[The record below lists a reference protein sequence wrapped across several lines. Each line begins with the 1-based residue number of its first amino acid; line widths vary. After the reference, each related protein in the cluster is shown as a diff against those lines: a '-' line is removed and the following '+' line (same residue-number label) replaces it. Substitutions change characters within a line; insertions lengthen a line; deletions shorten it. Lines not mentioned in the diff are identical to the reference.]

1 MAVSESTVVI
11 SAPLNNKEM
20 IFMKN
25 ILLGLSILTATL
37 GCIPAFA
44 VDGVVLINQSQ
55 ALAGN
60 VTPGDTPGFPVT
72 LSQAGSY
79 RLTGD
84 LIVPD
89 ANTTAIRI
97 TADHVTLDLNGF
109 AIVGPTVCTSSPAN
123 CPPITQGIGIQAD
136 NGPSV
141 DGPRG
146 TKILNGTVRGM
157 GSTGIVIT
165 GQGGLIE
172 KVVADSNAGGGFVV
186 AGSVIESV
194 ATRNGTFGILAIIV
208 RDCLATDNHNAGIQ
222 LDGSGGVGTGN
233 IASFNGSVGMSV
245 PNGTA
250 TGNTMVRNVSFGL
263 SATCPST
270 IIGNTIVSNGGT
282 IETNRDGCVLFNNAT
297 R

>member
-1 MAVSESTVVI
+1 
-11 SAPLNNKEM
+11 
-20 IFMKN
+20 MKN
-25 ILLGLSILTATL
+25 ILFGLSILTVTL

-123 CPPITQGIGIQAD
+123 CPPIAQGIGIQAD
-136 NGPSV
+136 NGPTA

-157 GSTGIVIT
+157 GSTGIFIT
-165 GQGGLIE
+165 GAGS
-172 KVVADSNAGGGFVV
+172 VVERVVVDSNGGGGVLI
-186 AGSVIESV
+186 AGSVIESS
-194 ATRNGTFGILAIIV
+194 ATRNGTFGILATIV
-208 RDCLATDNHNAGIQ
+208 RDCYVTDNHDIGIQ
-222 LDGSGGVGTGN
+222 LDGIGGVATGN
-233 IASFNGSVGMSV
+233 IASFNGSHGILS
-245 PNGTA
+245 PNGTVS
-250 TGNTMVRNVSFGL
+250 GNTAVRNAAFGI
-263 SATCPST
+263 SATCPSS
-270 IIGNTIVSNGGT
+270 IAGNTFVSNSGGT
-282 IETNRDGCVLFNNAT
+282 INTSGAGCVLFNNAT

>member
-1 MAVSESTVVI
+1 VR
-11 SAPLNNKEM
+11 
-20 IFMKN
+20 N
-25 ILLGLSILTATL
+25 ILFGLSILTVTL

-136 NGPSV
+136 NGPTA

-157 GSTGIVIT
+157 GSTGIFIT
-165 GQGGLIE
+165 GAGS
-172 KVVADSNAGGGFVV
+172 VVERVVVDSNGGGILN
-186 AGSVIESV
+186 AGSVIESS
-194 ATRNGTFGILAIIV
+194 ATRNGTFGILATIV
-208 RDCLATDNHNAGIQ
+208 RDCYVTDNHDIGIQ
-222 LDGSGGVGTGN
+222 LDGIGGVATGN
-233 IASFNGSVGMSV
+233 IASFNGSHGILS
-245 PNGTA
+245 PNGTVS
-250 TGNTMVRNVSFGL
+250 GNTAVRNVAFGI
-263 SATCPST
+263 SATCPSS
-270 IIGNTIVSNGGT
+270 IAGNTFVANSGGT
-282 IETNRDGCVLFNNAT
+282 INTSGAGCVLFNNAT